1 MNIIKIILYFTLIYL
16 VPLNGQSIWT
26 KIMEDPSYRFD
37 NFDMNDKG
45 DIALSLA
52 NKYIIIELT
61 EGGNNIKEYLYSDK
75 PYNYI
80 YVDKKVLYSKKGE
93 MDIYDSF
100 YSKVSR
106 ISREKGKIYKTIRP
120 IPYILSHY
128 NNQDN
133 SRYINSLS
141 SIEKYDSAWNFESE
155 IFKTN
160 RLIFDCFLFDENAN
174 YIVHETNDNNAAV
187 TKFNSKT
194 YETQK
199 LFDLPFGTGFA
210 FVVTSDGR
218 LLSTKKGLFSNSKD
232 QRIKIDYRDSSEFKF
247 ITFMSYGKDGNLYM
261 RSDEDMYYSKDEG
274 YHWQKLTHL
283 SAKLPKLQ
291 TRTLNKVPMF
301 MVYDTSFAALLV
313 NDLTENDGF
322 YYIRA
327 GDKDWQKLDLK
338 FNSRYFNK
346 LDYSKKKNLYASDNE
361 LNFIEDKLLKSTDEG
376 KSWEILKYQGHDIS
390 YHELINETIY
400 GSSLDSI
407 GRTIGIY
414 SNDEGFTWSRTN
426 VPGLDDRKFYFIY
439 HFKIGKN
446 ILAKVGRQ
454 ESNLTPEDIAYYYLS
469 EDNGKSW
476 KYLYTQGLYTAEDSR
491 KFDLNNNLYYYD
503 WNIGIDSLYIS
514 RDYGKTKEIDP
525 RFSQFTGCYGLNFNQ
540 DGSVFIL
547 ASKNKEA
554 VKLYKTSD
562 YINYVEL
569 DCVWNKIG
577 HNGLVLNN
585 NYYPTVLGYD
595 IEHGVWISQ
604 DGGHNWIEY
613 NDGLKFWP
621 EAFNLFNHSILLDDG
636 RALLSINYD
645 GLYKTSWPL
654 NTTHFEVKND
664 KPFLHPNPFQNNLA
678 LSKTVDLT
686 FPVQLRISDLHGKH
700 VYSQI
705 LNSYDELLQC
715 HAITNGIYLAELIQH
730 NKSIAKQKLVKLK

>member
-160 RLIFDCFLFDENAN
+160 RLIFNCFLFDENAN
-174 YIVHETNDNNAAV
+174 YIVHETNDNNVAV

-199 LFDLPFGTGFA
+199 LFDFPFGTGFA

-261 RSDEDMYYSKDEG
+261 RSDEDI
-274 YHWQKLTHL
+274 KL
-283 SAKLPKLQ
+283 A
-291 TRTLNKVPMF
+291 N
-301 MVYDTSFAALLV
+301 
-313 NDLTENDGF
+313 
-322 YYIRA
+322 
-327 GDKDWQKLDLK
+327 
-338 FNSRYFNK
+338 
-346 LDYSKKKNLYASDNE
+346 
-361 LNFIEDKLLKSTDEG
+361 
-376 KSWEILKYQGHDIS
+376 
-390 YHELINETIY
+390 
-400 GSSLDSI
+400 
-407 GRTIGIY
+407 
-414 SNDEGFTWSRTN
+414 
-426 VPGLDDRKFYFIY
+426 
-439 HFKIGKN
+439 
-446 ILAKVGRQ
+446 
-454 ESNLTPEDIAYYYLS
+454 
-469 EDNGKSW
+469 
-476 KYLYTQGLYTAEDSR
+476 
-491 KFDLNNNLYYYD
+491 
-503 WNIGIDSLYIS
+503 
-514 RDYGKTKEIDP
+514 
-525 RFSQFTGCYGLNFNQ
+525 
-540 DGSVFIL
+540 
-547 ASKNKEA
+547 
-554 VKLYKTSD
+554 
-562 YINYVEL
+562 
-569 DCVWNKIG
+569 
-577 HNGLVLNN
+577 
-585 NYYPTVLGYD
+585 
-595 IEHGVWISQ
+595 
-604 DGGHNWIEY
+604 
-613 NDGLKFWP
+613 
-621 EAFNLFNHSILLDDG
+621 
-636 RALLSINYD
+636 
-645 GLYKTSWPL
+645 
-654 NTTHFEVKND
+654 
-664 KPFLHPNPFQNNLA
+664 
-678 LSKTVDLT
+678 
-686 FPVQLRISDLHGKH
+686 
-700 VYSQI
+700 
-705 LNSYDELLQC
+705 
-715 HAITNGIYLAELIQH
+715 
-730 NKSIAKQKLVKLK
+730 

>member
-160 RLIFDCFLFDENAN
+160 RLIFNCFLFDENAN
-174 YIVHETNDNNAAV
+174 YIVHETNDNNVAV

-199 LFDLPFGTGFA
+199 LFDFPFGTGFA

-322 YYIRA
+322 YFIRA
-327 GDKDWQKLDLK
+327 GDKVWQKLDLK
-338 FNSRYFNK
+338 FNTRYFNK

-491 KFDLNNNLYYYD
+491 KFDLNNNLC
-503 WNIGIDSLYIS
+503 ISVEIMEKQKKLIQDSLNL
-514 RDYGKTKEIDP
+514 
-525 RFSQFTGCYGLNFNQ
+525 Q
-540 DGSVFIL
+540 
-547 ASKNKEA
+547 A
-554 VKLYKTSD
+554 VMD
-562 YINYVEL
+562 
-569 DCVWNKIG
+569 
-577 HNGLVLNN
+577 
-585 NYYPTVLGYD
+585 
-595 IEHGVWISQ
+595 
-604 DGGHNWIEY
+604 
-613 NDGLKFWP
+613 
-621 EAFNLFNHSILLDDG
+621 
-636 RALLSINYD
+636 
-645 GLYKTSWPL
+645 
-654 NTTHFEVKND
+654 
-664 KPFLHPNPFQNNLA
+664 
-678 LSKTVDLT
+678 
-686 FPVQLRISDLHGKH
+686 
-700 VYSQI
+700 
-705 LNSYDELLQC
+705 
-715 HAITNGIYLAELIQH
+715 
-730 NKSIAKQKLVKLK
+730 